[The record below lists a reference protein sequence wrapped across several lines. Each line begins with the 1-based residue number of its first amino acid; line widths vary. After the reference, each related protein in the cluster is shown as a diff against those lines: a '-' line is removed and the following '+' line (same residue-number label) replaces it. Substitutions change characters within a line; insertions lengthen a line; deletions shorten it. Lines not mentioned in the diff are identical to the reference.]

1 MERIINWLEGF
12 AGMGAVCID
21 TLGPQPGSCG
31 LYPVGLEQLDRREDV
46 LGNRTVRWRQSFLLR
61 RVAARNE
68 DAARWLLDFQ
78 NWVANQSELG
88 LAPFET
94 LRAEKG
100 KLLRSDQTGT
110 ATYEVRLTGEF
121 TKYYEGE

>member
-1 MERIINWLEGF
+1 MEDIKNWLEGF
-12 AGMGAVCID
+12 VGTVCID
-21 TLGPQPGSCG
+21 TLGPGPGSCG
-31 LYPVGLEQLDRREDV
+31 LYPVGLEQISRREDV
-46 LGNRTVRWRQSFLLR
+46 LGNRTVGWRQIFLLR

-78 NWVANQSELG
+78 SWVAQQSELG

-94 LRAEKG
+94 VRAEKG

-121 TKYYEGE
+121 TNYYEGE